1 MCPLAAAVAPTWEIT
16 LDEKVAQLSKRA
28 MGDRITD
35 GGRSQIIFAKVIDRQ
50 PVLTQMT
57 FPAFNI
63 VPVDLDLYVV
73 LKPVKESGVP
83 GNSILDHE

>member
-50 PVLTQMT
+50 P
-57 FPAFNI
+57 AR
-63 VPVDLDLYVV
+63 
-73 LKPVKESGVP
+73 KPREAMHPLSKPSATEAP
-83 GNSILDHE
+83 PN